1 MESSS
6 LPQAAQATQAAGSYY
21 YYRETKLSM
30 NAMVIETSFGGGG
43 AEDRN
48 DASINSVFKGLSVTA
63 NEIIDKLN
71 ELLKSKIP
79 NGIQS
84 LKPEEVTPEAT
95 ADKIVTG
102 VTALFDTYAKQ
113 NPDLE
118 GEELL
123 NSFMEQVRSGVKMGY
138 DDACSTLEGLGAFQ
152 FDGVKDGVQKTMEL
166 IEKKLQAFEAA
177 KRQEMGLD
185 PQSVAQTVQSN
196 VSSGLL
202 AQAGAQVNV
211 VA

>member
-6 LPQAAQATQAAGSYY
+6 LPQAAQAAQATGSYN

-30 NAMVIETSFGGGG
+30 NALVIETSFGGNS
-43 AEDRN
+43 EDTN
-48 DASINSVFKGLSVTA
+48 DASINSLFKGLSVTA
-63 NEIIDKLN
+63 NEIVNKLN
-71 ELLKSKIP
+71 ELLKSKLP

-102 VTALFDTYAKQ
+102 VTGLFDTYAQ
-113 NPDLE
+113 QHPDLK

-123 NSFMEQVRSGVKMGY
+123 NSFMKEVHSGVKKGY
-138 DDACSTLEGLGAFQ
+138 DDAYSTLDDLGAFQ
-152 FDGVKDGVQKTMEL
+152 FDGVKDGVQKTMDL

-185 PQSVAQTVQSN
+185 AQNVAQTVESN